1 MQVPLPSSSSPL
13 PSPSRLP
20 MVYLRLPG
28 SDAVLTRPSSPSS
41 SDGHLRVS
49 VADFSDGARVQLQL
63 ISAPSTSDD
72 TPTPPPLTIHVFRSF
87 DARRNNASVAWALPP
102 AYSRRHPLPGVYYLQ
117 AMDTTNSGVFAFS
130 QAFEVRD
137 PPPPANAANAENDR
151 AAADGLLTRVGLRR
165 PAGPNEGRSTMD
177 RHVQEDTEGVKR

>member
-1 MQVPLPSSSSPL
+1 
-13 PSPSRLP
+13 

-28 SDAVLTRPSSPSS
+28 SDAVLTRPSSPSSSSSSSS

-63 ISAPSTSDD
+63 ISAPSTTDD

-137 PPPPANAANAENDR
+137 PPPPANAANAENAR
-151 AAADGLLTRVGLRR
+151 AAADGLLTRVGIRR
-165 PAGPNEGRSTMD
+165 PNEGRSTTG
-177 RHVQEDTEGVKR
+177 RHVQEDADGVKR